1 MLDKTGCARI
11 RIARNPGRNQTR
23 QAGLDD
29 TKSKVAMT
37 AGKAKVH
44 GNLPQ
49 RKGRASAPA
58 AGR

>member
-1 MLDKTGCARI
+1 
-11 RIARNPGRNQTR
+11 
-23 QAGLDD
+23 
-29 TKSKVAMT
+29 VAMT

-58 AGR
+58 AGRWTCLVGKVMSACRR